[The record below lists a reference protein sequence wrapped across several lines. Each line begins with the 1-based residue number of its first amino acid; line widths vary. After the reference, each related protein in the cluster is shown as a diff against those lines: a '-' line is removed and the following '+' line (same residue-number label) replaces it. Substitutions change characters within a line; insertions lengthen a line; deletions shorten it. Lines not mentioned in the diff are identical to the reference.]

1 MMNPRTQRK
10 IVAALAILLG
20 VSLVV
25 SLVVP
30 FLW

>member
-10 IVAALAILLG
+10 IVVALAILLG

-30 FLW
+30 FL